1 MSTFYRDEIAP
12 SKSIWLYYD
21 GDISIE
27 QIICHIS
34 DLVGGW
40 AISYSA
46 TELLKD
52 LKLLTKKGT
61 PTMEAKRLMSSQI
74 HEQYFRKRY
83 DAILVNP
90 ITGEKSA
97 R

>member
-1 MSTFYRDEIAP
+1 
-12 SKSIWLYYD
+12 
-21 GDISIE
+21 
-27 QIICHIS
+27 
-34 DLVGGW
+34 
-40 AISYSA
+40 
-46 TELLKD
+46 
-52 LKLLTKKGT
+52 
-61 PTMEAKRLMSSQI
+61 MEAKRLMSSQI